1 MQDEA
6 KNSPQ
11 PPLIAV
17 LGCTGTVGSEVMH
30 LLAQQNCAVR
40 GILRDPNRPYPV
52 PPQDRIA
59 RVSYVTANHRSVE
72 ELSRAFLGVNT
83 LFLSTATSLDQ
94 VRIELNAIEAA
105 ESAGVSRVIKLSA
118 PVIAAPASVEVAQW
132 HRTIEDKLAASD
144 MEYCFLRPYAFMQNW
159 LRNTYTIVN
168 FGKIIGSA
176 GSAPRNYVDCRD
188 VALIATRLLLSE
200 WPLNTRAITIAG
212 PEVITNQEV
221 ADRLARATG
230 HRVQYENLSRSDHH
244 HLLVTRAKLPAWLA
258 SHIVELEEL
267 AVQIPE
273 RSSTSILEIL
283 GRSPRTMDEFIQEHR
298 AAFTPHRLAWALPPF
313 LSRLSPSNVGRTART

>member
-1 MQDEA
+1 VEEKNMQDEV
-6 KNSPQ
+6 KRSSQ

-17 LGCTGTVGSEVMH
+17 LGCTGTVGSEVMR
-30 LLAQQNCAVR
+30 LLAQRHCAVR

-72 ELSRAFLGVNT
+72 ELSRALLGT
-83 LFLSTATSLDQ
+83 KALFLSTGTSLDQ

-105 ESAGVSRVIKLSA
+105 QSAGVSRVIKLSA

-132 HRTIEDKLAASD
+132 HRTIENKLAASS

-159 LRNTYTIVN
+159 LRNTYTILN

-188 VALIATRLLLSE
+188 VASIATRLLLQE
-200 WPLNTRAITIAG
+200 QPLNTSAITIAG
-212 PEVITNQEV
+212 PEVITNQEM
-221 ADRLARATG
+221 ANRLARATG
-230 HRVQYENLSRSDHH
+230 HRVQYENLSHGDHQ
-244 HLLVTRAKLPAWLA
+244 HLLIIRAKLPAWLA

-267 AVQIPE
+267 AIQVPE
-273 RSSTSILEIL
+273 RPSTTIRETL
-283 GRSPRTMDEFIQEHR
+283 GRSPRTIDEFIQEHR
-298 AAFTPHRLAWALPPF
+298 AAFTPHRAAWVLPLF
-313 LSRLSPSNVGRTART
+313 LRPRIVRA